1 MLDSS
6 ALCSIFMDHQHRTA
20 GLGGKQCTH
29 RNLLALAWFPLSL
42 THLFYQVM
50 ASIRPASILALLS
63 LKTSQP
69 CFADPSAGDLLQGT
83 LGSLRTRSAS
93 PFIPTRAR
101 MASSD
106 SSQHRYRLWWWTK
119 TQTWPSSHPETTLTH
134 AERHSWTQ
142 GSWHWHFE
150 KYAFPPSFCSCAL
163 LGKQGLHHKPSTWR
177 AAAFGSVGTIQPR
190 ISTGLLWD
198 GSGQWTHSLNLCLN
212 TGCFLSRGPQLPTAL
227 QRAQPCRYQSSIQ
240 RQELQHSMGRSF
252 GMPDLAEY
260 FIGMQ
265 DATPDPGA
273 EKKL

>member
-29 RNLLALAWFPLSL
+29 KSPCPGLISLISDPSILSSNGQYQTRFHSGIALLKNFTALLCWPLSWR
-42 THLFYQVM
+42 
-50 ASIRPASILALLS
+50 S
-63 LKTSQP
+63 TSRHPRKPQDTSCQP
-69 CFADPSAGDLLQGT
+69 IHPHTCPHGQL
-83 LGSLRTRSAS
+83 
-93 PFIPTRAR
+93 
-101 MASSD
+101 D

-119 TQTWPSSHPETTLTH
+119 TQTWPSSHPETTFTH

-150 KYAFPPSFCSCAL
+150 KYAFPPSFCSYAL
-163 LGKQGLHHKPSTWR
+163 LGKQGSHHKPSTWR
-177 AAAFGSVGTIQPR
+177 AAAHGSVGTIQPR

-198 GSGQWTHSLNLCLN
+198 GSGQWTHSLDLCLN
-212 TGCFLSRGPQLPTAL
+212 TGCFLSRGPQLPIAP

-252 GMPDLAEY
+252 WMPDLAEY